1 MRMQLLERISF
12 CRHLQNCQHKSCN
25 INIHNKGSDQKQWI
39 NAKKKNPPR
48 KRRKL
53 QYEVCHEVFNDDYR
67 LTNNRKYHSD
77 MLKQNKLV
85 RYKEA
90 NAPENPFVAAA
101 SASRKKAPSSSSTSE
116 TLRQPGKSSLFC

>member
-1 MRMQLLERISF
+1 MHYCKFFVLLEFIQSE
-12 CRHLQNCQHKSCN
+12 
-25 INIHNKGSDQKQWI
+25 G
-39 NAKKKNPPR
+39 
-48 KRRKL
+48 
-53 QYEVCHEVFNDDYR
+53 
-67 LTNNRKYHSD
+67 NRKYHSD

-116 TLRQPGKSSLFC
+116 TLLVSQVRVLYFARTLCQ

>member
-1 MRMQLLERISF
+1 MRMQLLERIA
-12 CRHLQNCQHKSCN
+12 
-25 INIHNKGSDQKQWI
+25 D
-39 NAKKKNPPR
+39 
-48 KRRKL
+48 KL
-53 QYEVCHEVFNDDYR
+53 LSREVFNDDYR
-67 LTNNRKYHSD
+67 LTHNRKYHSD

-116 TLRQPGKSSLFC
+116 TVS

>member
-1 MRMQLLERISF
+1 M
-12 CRHLQNCQHKSCN
+12 
-25 INIHNKGSDQKQWI
+25 DQRQT
-39 NAKKKNPPR
+39 KNPPR

-53 QYEVCHEVFNDDYR
+53 QCEVCHEVFNDDYR
-67 LTNNRKYHSD
+67 LTHNRKYHSD

-116 TLRQPGKSSLFC
+116 TLSQPGKSSLFC